1 MKPLQILVIDD
12 EQVICDACRLVLSE
26 QGHTVTHC
34 ITGEEGLRALEAEAY
49 DLILLDMKLPDIDG
63 TDILAF
69 VREKSLCARVIVM
82 TGYSTLANALEAM
95 KLGATDY
102 LSKPFSE
109 DELLATIDQAF
120 DDS

>member
-1 MKPLQILVIDD
+1 MKPLKVLVIDD

-26 QGHTVTHC
+26 SGHTVAHG
-34 ITGEEGLRALEAEAY
+34 ITGEEGLRALEEETY

-63 TDILAF
+63 TDVLAF
-69 VREKSLCARVIVM
+69 VREKSIGARVIVM

-120 DDS
+120 ADS

>member
-26 QGHTVTHC
+26 RGHTVSHC
-34 ITGEEGLRALEAEAY
+34 ITGQEGLKALEANAY

-63 TDILAF
+63 TDILAYA
-69 VREKSLCARVIVM
+69 REKSLAARVIVM

-120 DDS
+120 AES